1 MTEQKEA
8 LLRAIKNRE
17 LSAALSINYS
27 YLSQIINGS
36 TTPSIELAGRIADTA
51 NELCA
56 SLDLPQPFEPT
67 DFRADLGD
75 NYNALPR
82 SAVFIV
88 SDSLWR
94 QDVEVTA
101 KKLLKRYERE
111 PEVEQQLRELY
122 LSADLDQTIELYDGK
137 TIRIKDTETK

>member
-8 LLRAIKNRE
+8 LLRAIKNRR
-17 LSAALSINYS
+17 LSAALDINYS

-36 TTPSIELAGRIADTA
+36 TNPSIKLAGRIADTA
-51 NELCA
+51 NELCGA
-56 SLDLPQPFEPT
+56 LDLPQPFEPT
-67 DFRADLGD
+67 DFRPDLSD
-75 NYNALPR
+75 NYNDLPR

-88 SDSLWR
+88 ADSLWG

-101 KKLLKRYERE
+101 KKLLKRYEQE

-122 LSADLDQTIELYDGK
+122 LTSDLDQTITLYDGK
-137 TIRIKDTETK
+137 TIRIKETN

>member
-8 LLRAIKNRE
+8 LLRAIKNRQ
-17 LSAALSINYS
+17 LSDALGINYS
-27 YLSQIINGS
+27 YLSQVINGS
-36 TTPSIELAGRIADTA
+36 TNPSVKLAGRIADTA

-56 SLDLPQPFEPT
+56 ALDLPAPFEAT
-67 DFRADLGD
+67 DFRPDLSD
-75 NYNALPR
+75 NYNDLPR

-88 SDSLWR
+88 ADSLWG

-101 KKLLKRYERE
+101 KKLLKRYEQE

-122 LSADLDQTIELYDGK
+122 LSADLDQTITLYDGK
-137 TIRIKDTETK
+137 TIRIKETN

>member
-8 LLRAIKNRE
+8 LLRAIKNRR
-17 LSAALSINYS
+17 LSAALDINYS

-36 TTPSIELAGRIADTA
+36 TNPSIKLAGRIADTA
-51 NELCA
+51 NELGGA
-56 SLDLPQPFEPT
+56 LDLPQPFEPT
-67 DFRADLGD
+67 DFRPDLSD
-75 NYNALPR
+75 NYNDLPR

-88 SDSLWR
+88 ADSLWG

-101 KKLLKRYERE
+101 KKLLKRYEQE

-122 LSADLDQTIELYDGK
+122 LTSDLDQTITLYDGK
-137 TIRIKDTETK
+137 TIRIKETN

>member
-1 MTEQKEA
+1 MNLHKEA
-8 LLRAIKNRE
+8 LLRAIKSRE
-17 LSAALSINYS
+17 LSSSLDITPS
-27 YLSQIINGS
+27 YLSQIIGGH
-36 TTPSIELAGRIADTA
+36 TRPSVDLAGRMATKA

-56 SLDLPQPFEPT
+56 ALELPAPFEAT
-67 DFRADLGD
+67 DFRPDLSD
-75 NYNALPR
+75 NYNDLPR

-88 SDSLWR
+88 SDSLWG
-94 QDVEVTA
+94 QDSEATA
-101 KKLLKRYERE
+101 KKLLKIYEKQ

>member
-8 LLRAIKNRE
+8 LLRAIKNRQ
-17 LSAALSINYS
+17 LSDALGINYS
-27 YLSQIINGS
+27 YLSQVINGS
-36 TTPSIELAGRIADTA
+36 TNPSIKLAGRIADTA

-56 SLDLPQPFEPT
+56 ALDLPAPFEAT
-67 DFRADLGD
+67 DFRPDLSD
-75 NYNALPR
+75 NYNDLPR

-88 SDSLWR
+88 ADSLWSE
-94 QDVEVTA
+94 DAEVTA

-122 LSADLDQTIELYDGK
+122 LSADLDQTITLYDGK
-137 TIRIKDTETK
+137 TIRIKETD

>member
-8 LLRAIKNRE
+8 LLRAIKNRQ
-17 LSAALSINYS
+17 LSDALGINYS
-27 YLSQIINGS
+27 YLSQVINGS
-36 TTPSIELAGRIADTA
+36 TNPSVKLAGRIADTA

-56 SLDLPQPFEPT
+56 ALDLPAPFEAT
-67 DFRADLGD
+67 DFRPDLSD
-75 NYNALPR
+75 NYNDLPR

-88 SDSLWR
+88 ADSLWG

-101 KKLLKRYERE
+101 KKLLKRYEQE

-122 LSADLDQTIELYDGK
+122 LSADLDQTITLYDGK
-137 TIRIKDTETK
+137 TVRIKETN